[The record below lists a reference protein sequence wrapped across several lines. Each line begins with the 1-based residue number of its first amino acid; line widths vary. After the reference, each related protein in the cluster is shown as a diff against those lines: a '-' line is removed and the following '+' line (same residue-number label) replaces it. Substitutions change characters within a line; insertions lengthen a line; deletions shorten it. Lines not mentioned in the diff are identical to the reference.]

1 VPLQGLSDVT
11 DNHIVLRFVESGASL
26 YRIVSVLKVRDSAF
40 DSDLRQL
47 SFSGDGIELA
57 ENSASA
63 KAILPRLSPKNEPKL
78 TQE

>member
-1 VPLQGLSDVT
+1 L
-11 DNHIVLRFVESGASL
+11 H
-26 YRIVSVLKVRDSAF
+26 
-40 DSDLRQL
+40 QL

-63 KAILPRLSPKNEPKL
+63 KSILPRLSPKNEPTL

>member
-1 VPLQGLSDVT
+1 M
-11 DNHIVLRFVESGASL
+11 
-26 YRIVSVLKVRDSAF
+26 SVLKVRDSAF

>member
-1 VPLQGLSDVT
+1 
-11 DNHIVLRFVESGASL
+11 
-26 YRIVSVLKVRDSAF
+26 VSVLKVRDSAF

-63 KAILPRLSPKNEPKL
+63 KAILPRLSPKNETKL